1 MTVGVQG
8 RVAASADRKS
18 VKIEFNHEGK
28 PATFAIP
35 AEFAGQVAVGILGA
49 AAICA
54 RKTPFEQGQPQNK
67 LAFVQANG
75 VALSEAETPGVVCLT
90 FAFGATELSIGL
102 SREALRPLGTAL
114 LADSA
119 DKGHPQ

>member
-1 MTVGVQG
+1 MSKDLNV
-8 RVAASADRKS
+8 RVAPSADRKS
-18 VKIEFNHEGK
+18 VRIDISHEGK
-28 PATFAIP
+28 RIPFSIP
-35 AEFAGQVAVGILGA
+35 AESAGQLAVAILGVA
-49 AAICA
+49 AVCA
-54 RKTPFEQGQPQNK
+54 KKPPFSQGKPQNK

-119 DKGHPQ
+119 DKGRGH